1 MNPNTPIPRHV
12 ITESLKIT
20 GKERTLKAARENQHL
35 SAGDYEHTFQQQ
47 LCRPT
52 GTGMIYSK
60 SWKKKK
66 KEKKSPTENILPSK
80 AVLLNRRRNTEFS
93 RKAKAEAFSTKI
105 DLTRNFK

>member
-60 SWKKKK
+60 S
-66 KEKKSPTENILPSK
+66 
-80 AVLLNRRRNTEFS
+80 
-93 RKAKAEAFSTKI
+93 
-105 DLTRNFK
+105 